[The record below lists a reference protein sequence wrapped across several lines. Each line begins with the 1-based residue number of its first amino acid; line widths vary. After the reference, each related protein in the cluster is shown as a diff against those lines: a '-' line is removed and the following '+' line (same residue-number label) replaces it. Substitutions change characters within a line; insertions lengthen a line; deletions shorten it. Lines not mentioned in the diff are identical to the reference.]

1 MTKREMLN
9 KIATVCGND
18 MEIVNFCYHE
28 IELLN
33 KKSSTKTPTKNQ
45 IENEH
50 FKEVIYNYLQS
61 ENKPL
66 TIRNIIENNTE
77 LVTLSSQRI
86 APILKTLEKNGLIV
100 HSVVKKVNYYGIV

>member
-1 MTKREMLN
+1 MTKREVLN

-18 MEIVNFCYHE
+18 MDIVNFCYHE
-28 IELLN
+28 LELLN
-33 KKSSTKTPTKNQ
+33 KKSSTKTPTKTQ

-50 FKEVIYNYLQS
+50 YKEVIFDYLKR

-66 TIRNIIENNTE
+66 TIRSIIENNTE
-77 LVTLSSQRI
+77 LTALSSQRI

>member
-9 KIATVCGND
+9 KIAAVCAD
-18 MEIVNFCYHE
+18 DTEIVNFCNHE

-50 FKEVIYNYLQS
+50 FKEIIFNYLQR

-77 LVTLSSQRI
+77 LATLSSQRI
-86 APILKTLEKNGLIV
+86 SPILKTLEKNGLIV